1 MPDFFEDS
9 FGSLE
14 GSLGAQT
21 PITKDEPLD
30 YDEFS
35 PLGMLIMSG
44 GPITPASTA
53 PSDLILGS
61 PCDDSPTPSYSAT
74 SASPTPG
81 PSDGSKADGEKKPVK
96 KRKSW
101 GQVLPTPTT
110 NLPPRY
116 DFLQSFEFPYNH
128 KQTNSCLGN
137 EPRLNL
143 KRNSGELSV
152 SSETA
157 KLRRPRGSARG
168 LSTKLSKRQNLPSR
182 LIMLS

>member
-1 MPDFFEDS
+1 MSDFFEDS

-35 PLGMLIMSG
+35 PLGMLMMSG
-44 GPITPASTA
+44 GPMTPASTA

-61 PCDDSPTPSYSAT
+61 PCDDSPTPSYSAA

-81 PSDGSKADGEKKPVK
+81 PNDGSKVDGEKKPVK

-116 DFLQSFEFPYNH
+116 VSPQS
-128 KQTNSCLGN
+128 
-137 EPRLNL
+137 L
-143 KRNSGELSV
+143 KSPIR
-152 SSETA
+152 T
-157 KLRRPRGSARG
+157 
-168 LSTKLSKRQNLPSR
+168 TKLTFPKETSQD
-182 LIMLS
+182 